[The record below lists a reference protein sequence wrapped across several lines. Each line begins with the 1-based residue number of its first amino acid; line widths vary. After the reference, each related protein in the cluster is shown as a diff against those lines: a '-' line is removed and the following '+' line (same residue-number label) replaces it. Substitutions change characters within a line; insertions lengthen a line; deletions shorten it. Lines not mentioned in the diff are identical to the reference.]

1 MPLTDS
7 QARAAKPS
15 DRPTKLSD
23 GGGLYLLIQPTGSK
37 LWRQAFRFDGKQLTL
52 AHGAY
57 PDVTLGE
64 ARRLRD
70 AAKAA
75 LKRGVDPRK
84 AQEGD
89 SLPAESLEAIT
100 REFVKVRGKRWT
112 GKHQGMILRRFE
124 MFVFDELGSKPISTI
139 SAPAILE
146 ALRKIEA
153 KGSLETAKKTRQTLS
168 AIFRYAIATGRA
180 EYDPAHALKDAM
192 QPAPGTKHRL
202 SLPFGE
208 VGHFLHSL
216 REVEPVI
223 LAAVKLAMHTAL
235 RSNEVRNAC
244 WSDIDGDLLTIP
256 AERMKARTD
265 HMLPLSRQVKA
276 ILTTLPRDKDSDLI
290 LCSPRTGRAL
300 DMMTMISSIYRHGW
314 KGATTIHG
322 FRALFSTQATES
334 GLWSEDAIELS
345 LAHRLPGSGSRR
357 AYNRAK
363 LLDERTRLMQWWS
376 DRLDKAVQ
384 EYKQKATND
393 LSELLA

>member
-1 MPLTDS
+1 MALTDS

-15 DRPTKLSD
+15 DRPIKLSD
-23 GGGLYLLIQPTGSK
+23 GGGLYLLVQPTGSK

-70 AAKAA
+70 AAKSA

-84 AQEGD
+84 AEEGD

-124 MFVFDELGSKPISTI
+124 MFVFDDLGRKPISTI

-146 ALRKIEA
+146 ALRKIEG

-202 SLPFGE
+202 SLPFDK
-208 VGHFLHSL
+208 VGQFLHSL
-216 REVEPVI
+216 SDVEPVI
-223 LAAVKLAMHTAL
+223 VAAIRLAMHTAL
-235 RSNEVRNAC
+235 RSNELRNAR
-244 WSDIDGDLLTIP
+244 WSDIDGDLLAIP
-256 AERMKARTD
+256 AERMKARSD
-265 HMLPLSRQVKA
+265 HVLPLSPQVKA
-276 ILTTLPRDKDSDLI
+276 ILATLPRDKDSDLI

-300 DMMTMISSIYRHGW
+300 DMMTMLSCMYRHGW
-314 KGATTIHG
+314 KDIATLHG

-376 DRLDKAVQ
+376 DRLDKAVADH
-384 EYKQKATND
+384 KRND
-393 LSELLA
+393 LSDLLA